1 MNYSNYPFS
10 NFPWVE
16 YNHRLGRY
24 MVSPQ
29 RLSMYLTGSDSPVI
43 LKAVEDL
50 GRTRPIIFRYA
61 NGYYY
66 PVSWNKL
73 NGLIKS
79 FMPPELRTSRNV
91 KDVIYEIETERSV
104 SRDVFDSDEDIVNFA
119 NGIYHISSGKL
130 TKHTPKVLSSIQ
142 ISCKFDADLTL
153 ERDAPVFSKY
163 LNDLTS
169 GDALDQTFLLEY
181 IGAILSNVP
190 GYRFKKCLFLVGRGD
205 TGKSQLRQL
214 VSSLIGSA
222 NCQTIDLSKLNDRF
236 STSQLYGIRLGGS
249 GDVASIR
256 VQEMATLKNLT
267 GGDDVN
273 AEYKGKDAFSFK
285 YRGFLWFNANDLPP
299 FGGDRGKHVYDRFSI
314 IQCNNVISPEH
325 QDKELLDKLMKEKDA
340 IASVSIKYLA
350 AAVKRGYTFTESESM
365 IASREEYMERN
376 NSLVVFVRDRC
387 EMTGRTKRS
396 TFRRIYL
403 EWCKSEN
410 AFPEQTRN
418 IDTTL
423 REYFDIVPIKAS
435 EYYYPLTI
443 KDSIRL
449 AFSYGGD

>member
-1 MNYSNYPFS
+1 MNYSNNPFS

-61 NGYYY
+61 NGCYY

-142 ISCKFDADLTL
+142 IPCKFDADLSL

-169 GDALDQTFLLEY
+169 GNALDQTFLLEY

-222 NCQTIDLSKLNDRF
+222 NCQTIELSKLNDRF

-249 GDVASIR
+249 GDIASIR

-314 IQCNNVISPEH
+314 IQCNSRSRRSWNGKKYYSRTRSARERSLTAISISEISQNAGWRNTQSPGWRPRP
-325 QDKELLDKLMKEKDA
+325 
-340 IASVSIKYLA
+340 SA
-350 AAVKRGYTFTESESM
+350 A
-365 IASREEYMERN
+365 ME
-376 NSLVVFVRDRC
+376 
-387 EMTGRTKRS
+387 
-396 TFRRIYL
+396 
-403 EWCKSEN
+403 
-410 AFPEQTRN
+410 
-418 IDTTL
+418 TT
-423 REYFDIVPIKAS
+423 
-435 EYYYPLTI
+435 
-443 KDSIRL
+443 
-449 AFSYGGD
+449 